1 LPQEISSD
9 AAMTTQINKKC
20 VLKQASVC
28 VEAAAYDVSEGH
40 YSEKRPDIVSD
51 YTTFAIG
58 FRKLCILILM
68 RRGLAAPVAKRGHVP
83 I

>member
-1 LPQEISSD
+1 VTI
-9 AAMTTQINKKC
+9 QINKERS
-20 VLKQASVC
+20 LKQVSVC
-28 VEAAAYDVSEGH
+28 VKRNTQAAVYDVSEGH
-40 YSEKRPDIVSD
+40 YSLKRLDIVSD

-68 RRGLAAPVAKRGHVP
+68 RRGLAASVAKRGNVP